1 MTFTALIVDDEPLAR
16 ESLRLLLS
24 KHDDVVIAG
33 EASNGRDAL
42 AMIRRRTPDVLF
54 LDVQMPGMGGLDLLR
69 TLGAC
74 GSLAVVFVTAYDRYA
89 IQAFESRALDYLLK
103 PYTDERFEQ
112 VLSRAKEHIRSRTLT
127 ELGAKVLDMLAVDEV
142 ARPFMGRDSVIIKDG
157 RRAVRVPA
165 GEIDWIEA
173 TDYYAGVYA
182 AGRSYLVRESLK
194 SLADTLDPDVFVRAH
209 RSALV
214 NVERVRAIEKGA
226 SGDAV
231 AVLDN
236 GQRVRVSRSSP
247 LLSHH
252 SLHRSSPR

>member
-42 AMIRRRTPDVLF
+42 RIIRRRTPGVLF

-69 TLGAC
+69 TLGDC
-74 GSLAVVFVTAYDRYA
+74 GSMAVVFVTAYDRYA

-103 PYTDERFEQ
+103 PFTDGRFEQ
-112 VLSRAKEHIRSRTLT
+112 VLSRAKQHIRSQTLT
-127 ELGAKVLDMLAVDEV
+127 ELGAKVLDLLAVGEV
-142 ARPFMGRDSVIIKDG
+142 ARPSKGRDSLVIKDG
-157 RRAVRVPA
+157 RRTVRVPA

-173 TDYYAGVYA
+173 SDYYARVHA
-182 AGRSYLVRESLK
+182 AGRSYLVRESLQ
-194 SLADTLDPDVFVRAH
+194 SLADTLDPDLFVRAH
-209 RSALV
+209 RSAVV
-214 NVERVRAIEKGA
+214 NVERVRAIEKRA

-231 AVLDN
+231 AVLAS
-236 GQRVRVSRSSP
+236 GQHVRVSRSSP
-247 LLSHH
+247 LLSRH
-252 SLHRSSPR
+252 SLHRWSPR